1 MLPAKPLVAEFREPV
16 VSLWLGPNAH
26 LVLYPV
32 RGGDAV
38 NLVAI
43 VRDDWNAPG
52 WSAPGAPEELLAHYR
67 RWPPRLKNLLALP
80 DRWLKWA
87 LYDRTRLRRWFFHWL
102 TVSIVAVWRLFV
114 STAQRGRTWSRWHR
128 ASMQRM
134 RIWPS

>member
-1 MLPAKPLVAEFREPV
+1 LRWGAPGGVGRPSRPRGGARAPPRLPRRPAGRATLPAKPLIAEFREPV

-43 VRDDWNAPG
+43 VRDDWHEPG
-52 WSAPGAPEELLAHYR
+52 WSAAGAPEELLAHYR
-67 RWPPRLKNLLALP
+67 RWPPRLQNLLALP

-87 LYDRTRLRRWFFHWL
+87 LCDRARLRRW
-102 TVSIVAVWRLFV
+102 
-114 STAQRGRTWSRWHR
+114 SRR
-128 ASMQRM
+128 
-134 RIWPS
+134 